1 MKVGGNSGLQ
11 AATQLMQ
18 ATNQVVRMS
27 AQQVQL
33 SSSKVNDVKA
43 GALQQTAQQ
52 MASAVERK
60 GNHLDVM
67 A

>member
-1 MKVGGNSGLQ
+1 MKVGGSPGLQ

-27 AQQVQL
+27 SQQVQL
-33 SSSKVNDVKA
+33 SSSIVTDVKA
-43 GALQQTAQQ
+43 NALQHTAQQ
-52 MASAVERK
+52 MSAAVERK
-60 GNHLDVM
+60 GNNIDVM